1 MRDVCDTVMCV
12 LAENKAVGVM
22 KPGHTFTIEP
32 MISEGESHTLT
43 PHTLTLY
50 TSTFLH
56 VLAGTWRDVTWP
68 DNWTAATVVSVTECS
83 TC

>member
-1 MRDVCDTVMCV
+1 MCV

-43 PHTLTLY
+43 PSHHHTLTLY
-50 TSTFLH
+50 TSPFLH

-68 DNWTAATVVSVTECS
+68 DNWTAATVVSVVHVTECS